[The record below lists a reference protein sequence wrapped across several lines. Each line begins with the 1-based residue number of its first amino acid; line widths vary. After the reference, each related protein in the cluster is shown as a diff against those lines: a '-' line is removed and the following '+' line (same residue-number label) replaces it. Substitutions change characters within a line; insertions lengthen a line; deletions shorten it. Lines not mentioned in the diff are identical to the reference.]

1 MRNEECLDSIE
12 QEQGGAKEASVTDT
26 IIHPT
31 LYRRDSR
38 GSVRTWHAEQQGPAY
53 RIVSGQIGGKTV
65 ATGWTQCEGK
75 QGRNDEEQAAFE
87 VDSAYRYHRARDYHD
102 DVAATETA
110 RFFKPMLASKYD
122 TFAPGYAQPKLD
134 GVRCIATEA
143 GLWTREGQPI
153 SGAPHIFA
161 ALASVFD
168 AHPYAIIDGEL
179 YNHALAEDF
188 NEIISLVRKKAPDD
202 AHRARSAGIVE
213 YHVYD
218 LPSAGGSFADRHAML
233 TELVGSVSGIVVVET
248 RPVADETAYDELHG
262 GWLAAGY
269 EGSMWRADLPY
280 EQKRSKTLRKR
291 KSFQDAE
298 FECVAIEE
306 GNGTWAGLAKSVTCR
321 LADGRTFSAGVK
333 GSQAFARQLLGE
345 THRVVTVQYFHLTP
359 DGVPRFPVAVKFWG
373 ETRDA

>member
-1 MRNEECLDSIE
+1 MDPNEQQQST
-12 QEQGGAKEASVTDT
+12 ASNTNMTDP
-26 IIHPT
+26 IIYPT

-53 RIVSGQIGGKTV
+53 RVVSGLLDGKTV

-75 QGRNDEEQAAFE
+75 QGRNDEEQATFE
-87 VDSAYRYHRARDYHD
+87 VDSAYRFHRARDYHD

-110 RFFKPMLASKYD
+110 RFFKPMLASKYAA
-122 TFAPGYAQPKLD
+122 FAPGYAQPKLD
-134 GVRCIATEA
+134 GVRCIATAA

-153 SGAPHIFA
+153 TGAPHIFA
-161 ALASVFD
+161 ALAPVFD
-168 AHPYAIIDGEL
+168 VDPEAIIDGEL
-179 YNHALAEDF
+179 YNHDLAEDF
-188 NEIISLVRKKAPDD
+188 GEIISMVRKKTPDE
-202 AHRARSAGIVE
+202 AHRARSAEVVE

-218 LPSAGGSFADRHAML
+218 LPSVQASFADRHAAL
-233 TELVGSVSGIVVVET
+233 VELVEAVPGVVVVVET
-248 RPVADETAYDELHG
+248 RAVENETVYDELHG

-298 FECVAIEE
+298 YECVAIEE
-306 GNGTWAGLAKSVTCR
+306 GTGTWAGHAKSVTCR
-321 LADGRTFSAGVK
+321 LSDGRTFSAGVK

-373 ETRDA
+373 EARDA